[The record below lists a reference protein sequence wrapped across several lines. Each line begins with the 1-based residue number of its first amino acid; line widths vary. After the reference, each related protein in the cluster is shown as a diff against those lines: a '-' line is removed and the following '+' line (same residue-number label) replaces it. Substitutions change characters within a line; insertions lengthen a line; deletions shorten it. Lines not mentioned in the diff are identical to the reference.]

1 MVNRS
6 RGCLMA
12 IIRQA
17 QFRTFFR
24 NHRPSFQPL
33 RGPRP
38 RSLRSRDRYRERWL
52 RSGAFRLGSCSL
64 KIRLPRL
71 SCRSRRP
78 KGGRDRRRH
87 VPGVDRDSL
96 TPETLTPE
104 RQQPRPRPRS
114 AAGSMQPTHGG
125 IHPYYNGD
133 HFPRF
138 HLFEAG
144 TRSLGDA
151 AAQLSTIINA
161 LALWVTLFST
171 NSRCHHRGRITGD
184 RRNCT
189 VLWPLEVMSEIA
201 ITTPKRQLRRS
212 AVASTI
218 QEFFRWQFVVVHWM
232 KRKIEDC

>member
-1 MVNRS
+1 VCSFTPSLEMVNRS

-12 IIRQA
+12 IISQT

-24 NHRPSFQPL
+24 NHRPSFQPP

-161 LALWVTLFST
+161 LAL
-171 NSRCHHRGRITGD
+171 
-184 RRNCT
+184 
-189 VLWPLEVMSEIA
+189 
-201 ITTPKRQLRRS
+201 
-212 AVASTI
+212 
-218 QEFFRWQFVVVHWM
+218 
-232 KRKIEDC
+232 